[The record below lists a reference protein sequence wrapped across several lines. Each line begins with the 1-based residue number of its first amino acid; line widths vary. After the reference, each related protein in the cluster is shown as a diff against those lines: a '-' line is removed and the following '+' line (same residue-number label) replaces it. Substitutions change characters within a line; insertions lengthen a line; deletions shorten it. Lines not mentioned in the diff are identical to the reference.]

1 MAFQII
7 IKKRFANK
15 VKKVVTYFKKERSHN
30 VASDFLLKIDRRF
43 ELLAWEPYIGALSPK
58 VNDIRGLLIIR
69 HNRLYYKINGNKVII
84 LNMYD
89 TRMNPKRNPYK
100 KWLEIENPILI
111 FVG

>member
-43 ELLAWEPYIGALSPK
+43 ELLA
-58 VNDIRGLLIIR
+58 
-69 HNRLYYKINGNKVII
+69 
-84 LNMYD
+84 
-89 TRMNPKRNPYK
+89 
-100 KWLEIENPILI
+100 
-111 FVG
+111 